1 MYNRYK
7 DSIIVIILSF
17 KLLKASQTIVSEIF
31 LLVIGPGKQ
40 CKFEIGYGNGK
51 HVRIGKHSTRKNC
64 VYAVKHQHP
73 TANAATFRRN
83 DLECFAVFNA
93 TSMNAIGN
101 EYETCIF
108 GGNINYLFTTTS

>member
-17 KLLKASQTIVSEIF
+17 SLCYIIINKSSRKHVSKIF

-108 GGNINYLFTTTS
+108 LSLIHI